1 MTKID
6 KNDDKYIY
14 YIVGKNIRRLRKKHK
29 LTQIQLADLVGYNE
43 GTISNIENDS
53 FQTFSLEFVY
63 VVSKKLNEP
72 LEEFIKDL
80 DERDKTY
87 EKRENKIKS
96 NTNIMHCIIIS
107 YSFLY
112 SKKKVLIIKL
122 SLKIHQYN
130 FLLL

>member
-6 KNDDKYIY
+6 KKDDKYIY

-43 GTISNIENDS
+43 GTIANIENDS
-53 FQTFSLEFVY
+53 NQTFSLEFVY

-80 DERDKTY
+80 DE
-87 EKRENKIKS
+87 N
-96 NTNIMHCIIIS
+96 NN
-107 YSFLY
+107 
-112 SKKKVLIIKL
+112 
-122 SLKIHQYN
+122 N
-130 FLLL
+130 N

>member
-80 DERDKTY
+80 EEINNND
-87 EKRENKIKS
+87 
-96 NTNIMHCIIIS
+96 
-107 YSFLY
+107 
-112 SKKKVLIIKL
+112 
-122 SLKIHQYN
+122 
-130 FLLL
+130 

>member
-43 GTISNIENDS
+43 GTIANIENDS
-53 FQTFSLEFVY
+53 YQTFSLEFVY

-80 DERDKTY
+80 E
-87 EKRENKIKS
+87 EN
-96 NTNIMHCIIIS
+96 NN
-107 YSFLY
+107 
-112 SKKKVLIIKL
+112 
-122 SLKIHQYN
+122 N
-130 FLLL
+130 D

>member
-14 YIVGKNIRRLRKKHK
+14 YIVGKNIKRLRKKHK

-53 FQTFSLEFVY
+53 YQTFSLEFVY
-63 VVSKKLNEP
+63 VISKKLNEP

-80 DERDKTY
+80 ED
-87 EKRENKIKS
+87 N
-96 NTNIMHCIIIS
+96 NN
-107 YSFLY
+107 
-112 SKKKVLIIKL
+112 
-122 SLKIHQYN
+122 N
-130 FLLL
+130 N

>member
-14 YIVGKNIRRLRKKHK
+14 YIVGKNIKRLRKKHK

-43 GTISNIENDS
+43 GTIANIENDS
-53 FQTFSLEFVY
+53 YQTFSLEFVY

-80 DERDKTY
+80 E
-87 EKRENKIKS
+87 ENNS
-96 NTNIMHCIIIS
+96 NE
-107 YSFLY
+107 
-112 SKKKVLIIKL
+112 
-122 SLKIHQYN
+122 
-130 FLLL
+130 

>member
-1 MTKID
+1 MAKID

-72 LEEFIKDL
+72 LEEFIKGL
-80 DERDKTY
+80 DEKNNND
-87 EKRENKIKS
+87 
-96 NTNIMHCIIIS
+96 
-107 YSFLY
+107 
-112 SKKKVLIIKL
+112 
-122 SLKIHQYN
+122 
-130 FLLL
+130 

>member
-43 GTISNIENDS
+43 GTIANIENDS
-53 FQTFSLEFVY
+53 NQTFSLEFVY

-80 DERDKTY
+80 EEINNND
-87 EKRENKIKS
+87 
-96 NTNIMHCIIIS
+96 
-107 YSFLY
+107 
-112 SKKKVLIIKL
+112 
-122 SLKIHQYN
+122 
-130 FLLL
+130 